1 MNHDRPNYNNTAK
14 FAIYGIVF
22 LFVLIVSLIMGQ
34 RCQAQ
39 TAYLVCT
46 SEGRKTT
53 CTTTDSVQVAQR
65 IVDTNFPDG
74 EICLSAELSRSVY
87 FFIENQTVSVY
98 IEKKRLTPKGKMRTI
113 KIKKS

>member
-1 MNHDRPNYNNTAK
+1 MQTNRPNYDNTARS
-14 FAIYGIVF
+14 AIYGIIVLFLLIVF
-22 LFVLIVSLIMGQ
+22 LTISQ
-34 RCQAQ
+34 RCTAQ

-65 IVDTNFPDG
+65 LVDNVFPASG
-74 EICLSAELSRSVY
+74 ICLNAELSRSVY

-98 IEKKRLTPKGKMRTI
+98 IEKKRLTPRGKLRTI